1 MWGTMR
7 IKLSSILFFLWG
19 QVFGP
24 LRVERQLRGGSR
36 AFAERKRAGV
46 VPGAV
51 CIIKLLI

>member
-1 MWGTMR
+1 MR

-51 CIIKLLI
+51 LIIKLLI